1 MNKGDRCGKKFRY
14 VYYHCQREAAQRIHR
29 VHDKEDYHTK
39 RKVHQGSVKTNSF
52 CPSRMVLK
60 VNLEGDLVELTYFK
74 SNKHPITLENTV
86 SDMKQK
92 VNYKRLLHPDDDT
105 STFLM
110 VKKLHQQDFSIIL
123 LYKPQ
128 GKKH

>member
-1 MNKGDRCGKKFRY
+1 M
-14 VYYHCQREAAQRIHR
+14 
-29 VHDKEDYHTK
+29 
-39 RKVHQGSVKTNSF
+39 HQGSVKINSF
-52 CPSRMVLK
+52 CPGRMVLK
-60 VNLEGDLVELTYFK
+60 VNLEGDSVELTYFK
-74 SNKHPITLENTV
+74 PHKHPITLENTV

-92 VNYKRLLHPDDDT
+92 VNYKRLLHPDDST

-110 VKKLHQQDFSIIL
+110 VKKLHQEDFSIIL